1 MKLAASAL
9 LMTLALA
16 GCTPATSPAESEP
29 DVVSEAEPSPPPS
42 APTAPGGCDVSSE
55 RAMAA
60 TIGAQIDA
68 LSLGDFAGAYEWAAP
83 AFQMN
88 VPLEVFEIV
97 IQDGYSSLLEARSHT
112 LSDCVVFPQELGN
125 TVVTVRTVSGG
136 VFTYYYELINTD
148 QGWRIL
154 GAAEIAPVSSGT

>member
-1 MKLAASAL
+1 MKL
-9 LMTLALA
+9 
-16 GCTPATSPAESEP
+16 TPWAVAIAIVLSSCA
-29 DVVSEAEPSPPPS
+29 VEAPSDASPP
-42 APTAPGGCDVSSE
+42 APPVEEETTEPPVPAAPRPCDVDNE

-60 TIGAQIDA
+60 TIDAQIDA

>member
-1 MKLAASAL
+1 MKLAPWAVAIAIVLSSCAGEAPSDASP
-9 LMTLALA
+9 
-16 GCTPATSPAESEP
+16 PAPLVEEETT
-29 DVVSEAEPSPPPS
+29 EPSVP
-42 APTAPGGCDVSSE
+42 AAPGPCDVDNE

-112 LSDCVVFPQELGN
+112 LSDCVLFPQDLGN

>member
-1 MKLAASAL
+1 MKLAPWAVAIAIVLSSCA
-9 LMTLALA
+9 
-16 GCTPATSPAESEP
+16 
-29 DVVSEAEPSPPPS
+29 VEAPSDASPPAPPVEEETTEPPVPS
-42 APTAPGGCDVSSE
+42 APGPCDVDNE

-154 GAAEIAPVSSGT
+154 GAAEIAPVRSGT

>member
-1 MKLAASAL
+1 MKLAPWAVAIAIVLSSCAVEAPSDASP
-9 LMTLALA
+9 
-16 GCTPATSPAESEP
+16 PAPLVEEETT
-29 DVVSEAEPSPPPS
+29 EPSVPS
-42 APTAPGGCDVSSE
+42 APGPCDVDNE

-125 TVVTVRTVSGG
+125 TVVTVRTVSGR

>member
-1 MKLAASAL
+1 MKLAPWAVAIAIVLSSCAVEAPSDASP
-9 LMTLALA
+9 
-16 GCTPATSPAESEP
+16 PAPPVEEET
-29 DVVSEAEPSPPPS
+29 AEPSVPS
-42 APTAPGGCDVSSE
+42 APGPCDVDNE

>member
-1 MKLAASAL
+1 
-9 LMTLALA
+9 
-16 GCTPATSPAESEP
+16 
-29 DVVSEAEPSPPPS
+29 
-42 APTAPGGCDVSSE
+42 
-55 RAMAA
+55 MAA

-68 LSLGDFAGAYEWAAP
+68 LSQGDYAGAYEWAAP

-88 VPLEVFEIV
+88 VPLEIFELV
-97 IQDGYSSLLEARSHT
+97 IQDGYSSLLDASSHT
-112 LSDCVVFPQELGN
+112 LSDCVLFPQDLGN
-125 TVVTVRTVSGG
+125 TVVTVRTISGE

>member
-1 MKLAASAL
+1 MKLTPWAVAIAIVLSSCAVEAPSDASP
-9 LMTLALA
+9 
-16 GCTPATSPAESEP
+16 PAPPVEEETT
-29 DVVSEAEPSPPPS
+29 EPSVP
-42 APTAPGGCDVSSE
+42 AAPGPCDVDNE

-112 LSDCVVFPQELGN
+112 LSDCVLFPQELGN

>member
-1 MKLAASAL
+1 MKLAPWAVAIAIVLSSCAVEAPSDASP
-9 LMTLALA
+9 
-16 GCTPATSPAESEP
+16 PAPPVEDETT
-29 DVVSEAEPSPPPS
+29 EPSVP
-42 APTAPGGCDVSSE
+42 AAPGPCDVDNGS
-55 RAMAA
+55 AMAA

>member
-1 MKLAASAL
+1 MKLAPWAVAIAIVLSSCAVDAPSNASP
-9 LMTLALA
+9 
-16 GCTPATSPAESEP
+16 PAPPVEEETT
-29 DVVSEAEPSPPPS
+29 EPSVP
-42 APTAPGGCDVSSE
+42 AAPGPCDVDNE

>member
-1 MKLAASAL
+1 MKLAPWAVAIAIVLSSCAVEAPSDASP
-9 LMTLALA
+9 
-16 GCTPATSPAESEP
+16 PAPPVEDETT
-29 DVVSEAEPSPPPS
+29 EPSVP
-42 APTAPGGCDVSSE
+42 AAPGPCDVDNES
-55 RAMAA
+55 AMAA

>member
-1 MKLAASAL
+1 MKLAPWAVAIAIVLSSCAVEAPSDASP
-9 LMTLALA
+9 
-16 GCTPATSPAESEP
+16 PAPLVEEETT
-29 DVVSEAEPSPPPS
+29 EPSVPS
-42 APTAPGGCDVSSE
+42 APGPCDVDNE

>member
-1 MKLAASAL
+1 MKLASWVVFVAVVLSSCSAEEPRDI
-9 LMTLALA
+9 AP
-16 GCTPATSPAESEP
+16 PAAPAEEETTESSAP
-29 DVVSEAEPSPPPS
+29 AAPSP
-42 APTAPGGCDVSSE
+42 CDIDNE
-55 RAMAA
+55 RAMGE

-68 LSLGDFAGAYEWAAP
+68 LRAGDYAGAYEWAAP

-97 IQDGYSSLLEARSHT
+97 IQDGYSSLLEARSQT
-112 LSDCVVFPQELGN
+112 LSDCVLFPQDLGN
-125 TVVTVRTVSGG
+125 TVVTVRTISGG

>member
-9 LMTLALA
+9 LVALTLA
-16 GCTPATSPAESEP
+16 GCAPASPPLESEP
-29 DVVSEAEPSPPPS
+29 EPTLDAEPPPPS
-42 APTAPGGCDVSSE
+42 APTAPGGCDVSAE

-68 LSLGDFAGAYEWAAP
+68 LSLGDFDGAYELAAP

-97 IQDGYSSLLEARSHT
+97 IQNGYSSLLEARSHT
-112 LSDCVVFPQELGN
+112 LSDCVLFPQDLGN
-125 TVVTVRTVSGG
+125 TVVTVRTVSGE

>member
-1 MKLAASAL
+1 MKLAPWAVAIAIVLSSCAVEAPSDASP
-9 LMTLALA
+9 
-16 GCTPATSPAESEP
+16 PAPLVEEETT
-29 DVVSEAEPSPPPS
+29 EPSVPS
-42 APTAPGGCDVSSE
+42 APGPCDVDKE

-112 LSDCVVFPQELGN
+112 LSDCVVFPQDLGN

>member
-1 MKLAASAL
+1 MKLAPWAVAIAIVLSSCAVEAPSDASP
-9 LMTLALA
+9 
-16 GCTPATSPAESEP
+16 PAPPVEEETT
-29 DVVSEAEPSPPPS
+29 EPSVPS
-42 APTAPGGCDVSSE
+42 APGPCDVDNE

-88 VPLEVFEIV
+88 VPIEVFEIV

>member
-1 MKLAASAL
+1 MKLAPWAVAIAIVLSSCAVEAPSDASP
-9 LMTLALA
+9 
-16 GCTPATSPAESEP
+16 PAPLVEEETT
-29 DVVSEAEPSPPPS
+29 EPSVPS
-42 APTAPGGCDVSSE
+42 APGPCDVDNE

-88 VPLEVFEIV
+88 VPIEVFEIV

-112 LSDCVVFPQELGN
+112 LSDCVLFPQELGN

>member
-1 MKLAASAL
+1 MKFLASAL
-9 LMTLALA
+9 LVVLTLA
-16 GCTPATSPAESEP
+16 GCAPASPPAESEP
-29 DVVSEAEPSPPPS
+29 ETTLDTETPPPS
-42 APTAPGGCDVSSE
+42 APTAPGGCDISTE

-68 LSLGDFAGAYEWAAP
+68 LSLGDYAAAYEWSAP

-88 VPLEVFEIV
+88 VSLEVFEIV
-97 IQDGYSSLLEARSHT
+97 IQNGYSSLLDARSHT
-112 LSDCVVFPQELGN
+112 LSDCVLFPQDLGN
-125 TVVTVRTVSGG
+125 TVVTVRTIAGG

>member
-1 MKLAASAL
+1 MKL
-9 LMTLALA
+9 
-16 GCTPATSPAESEP
+16 TPWAVAIAIVLSSCA
-29 DVVSEAEPSPPPS
+29 VEAPSDASPP
-42 APTAPGGCDVSSE
+42 APPVEEETTEPPVPAAPGPCDVDNE

-112 LSDCVVFPQELGN
+112 LSDCVVFPQDLGN
-125 TVVTVRTVSGG
+125 TVVTVRTVSGR

>member
-1 MKLAASAL
+1 MKLAPWAVAIAIVLSSCAVD
-9 LMTLALA
+9 APSNA
-16 GCTPATSPAESEP
+16 
-29 DVVSEAEPSPPPS
+29 SPP
-42 APTAPGGCDVSSE
+42 APPVEEETTEPPVPAAPGPCDVDNE

-112 LSDCVVFPQELGN
+112 LSDCVLFPQELGN